1 MVKLGSKTGAS
12 LEENEVLDDDVDHE
26 DGDDIPG
33 PWGEKASVNPK
44 AFPNPHPSQQES
56 AAPRWQMSRSH

>member
-12 LEENEVLDDDVDHE
+12 LEENEVLDDDINHE

-33 PWGEKASVNPK
+33 PWGGKASVNQK
-44 AFPNPHPSQQES
+44 AFPNPHAFQQVS
-56 AAPRWQMSRSH
+56 AAPRWQM